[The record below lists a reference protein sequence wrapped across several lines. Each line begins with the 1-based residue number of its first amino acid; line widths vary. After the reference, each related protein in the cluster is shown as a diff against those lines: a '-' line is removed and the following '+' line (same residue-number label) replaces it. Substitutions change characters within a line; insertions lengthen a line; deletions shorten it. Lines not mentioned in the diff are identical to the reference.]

1 MEQKT
6 NFYRSFIFKLI
17 LITYSIMLIIFSF
30 YYYLF
35 SYSLKPYELQNPRE
49 SLTREN
55 SYGKSKKDK
64 FLGIFTRKGSD
75 NLNDNLN
82 NGGNNLG
89 SNPEGSDYNSSG
101 NNSLGDKDNY
111 YTSDSSQDSNTIN
124 GENPDSV
131 DFGGSL
137 SSENSNTNQNR
148 EDNLKS
154 KIAQDKEDAGN
165 LYDKAGMSFKN
176 NKDKILGKGKA
187 SLDYNADVEI
197 GKRFRYISQD
207 TREKIE
213 DYIDLKANLYA
224 TKSLLRKNLSIKQ
237 DEGMDTSLEQAA
249 LKILENGGDVEE
261 LKTLIY

>member
-17 LITYSIMLIIFSF
+17 LITYSIMLIIFSL

-35 SYSLKPYELQNPRE
+35 SRSLKPYELQNPRE
-49 SLTREN
+49 SLTRES
-55 SYGKSKKDK
+55 SYGKSKKGK
-64 FLGIFTRKGSD
+64 FLGIFDRKGSD
-75 NLNDNLN
+75 NLDNDFN
-82 NGGNNLG
+82 NDRNNFS
-89 SNPEGSDYNSSG
+89 SNPEDSDY
-101 NNSLGDKDNY
+101 NNSLGDKDSY
-111 YTSDSSQDSNTIN
+111 YISDSSQDPNAIN

-137 SSENSNTNQNR
+137 GSENSNTNQNG
-148 EDNLKS
+148 EDDLKS
-154 KIAQDKEDAGN
+154 KITQGKEDAGK

-187 SLDYNADVEI
+187 SLDYNTDTEI

-249 LKILENGGDVEE
+249 LKILESGGDVEE
-261 LKTLIY
+261 LKSLIY

>member
-6 NFYRSFIFKLI
+6 NFYRSLIFKLI
-17 LITYSIMLIIFSF
+17 LITYSVMLIIFSL

-35 SYSLKPYELQNPRE
+35 SRSLKTYELQNPRE
-49 SLTREN
+49 SLTRES
-55 SYGKSKKDK
+55 SYGKPKKDK
-64 FLGIFTRKGSD
+64 FLGIFTRKESD
-75 NLNDNLN
+75 NLNNDR
-82 NGGNNLG
+82 NNLG
-89 SNPEGSDYNSSG
+89 NNPEDSDY
-101 NNSLGDKDNY
+101 NNSLGDKDGY
-111 YTSDSSQDSNTIN
+111 YTGDSSQDSNAIN

-137 SSENSNTNQNR
+137 DSENSNTNQNG
-148 EDNLKS
+148 EDDLKS
-154 KIAQDKEDAGN
+154 KIAQGKEDAGK

-176 NKDKILGKGKA
+176 NEDKILGKGKA
-187 SLDYNADVEI
+187 SLDYNTDTEV

-261 LKTLIY
+261 LKALIY

>member
-6 NFYRSFIFKLI
+6 NFYRSLIFKLI

-49 SLTREN
+49 SLTTE
-55 SYGKSKKDK
+55 STSGKSKKDK
-64 FLGIFTRKGSD
+64 FLGIFTRKGSGD
-75 NLNDNLN
+75 LDDNLN
-82 NGGNNLG
+82 NDGNNLG
-89 SNPEGSDYNSSG
+89 SNTEDSYNNG
-101 NNSLGDKDNY
+101 SLGDKDSY
-111 YTSDSSQDSNTIN
+111 YTGDSSQDSNAIN
-124 GENPDSV
+124 EENPDSV

-137 SSENSNTNQNR
+137 NAENSNQSGEN
-148 EDNLKS
+148 DLKS
-154 KIAQDKEDAGN
+154 KIAQGKEDAGK

-187 SLDYNADVEI
+187 GLDYNVDTEI
-197 GKRFRYISQD
+197 GKKFRYISQD

-261 LKTLIY
+261 LKSLIY

>member
-6 NFYRSFIFKLI
+6 NFYRSLIFKLI
-17 LITYSIMLIIFSF
+17 LITYSIMLIIFSL

-35 SYSLKPYELQNPRE
+35 SRSLKPYELQNPRE
-49 SLTREN
+49 SLTRES
-55 SYGKSKKDK
+55 SYRKSKKGK
-64 FLGIFTRKGSD
+64 LLGIFDRKGSD
-75 NLNDNLN
+75 KLDNEFNNDR
-82 NGGNNLG
+82 NNLG
-89 SNPEGSDYNSSG
+89 SNPEASDY
-101 NNSLGDKDNY
+101 NNSLGDKDSY
-111 YTSDSSQDSNTIN
+111 YTGDSNQDSNAIN
-124 GENPDSV
+124 GENPDGV

-137 SSENSNTNQNR
+137 GSENSNTNQNG
-148 EDNLKS
+148 EDDLKS
-154 KIAQDKEDAGN
+154 KITQGKENAGD
-165 LYDKAGMSFKN
+165 LYDKAENSFKT
-176 NKDKILGKGKA
+176 NKDKILGKGKT
-187 SLDYNADVEI
+187 SLDYSSDTEV

-261 LKTLIY
+261 LKSLIY

>member
-6 NFYRSFIFKLI
+6 NFYRSLIFKLI

-35 SYSLKPYELQNPRE
+35 SHSLKPYELQNPRE
-49 SLTREN
+49 SLTRES
-55 SYGKSKKDK
+55 SYGKSKKGK
-64 FLGIFTRKGSD
+64 FLGIFDRKGSD
-75 NLNDNLN
+75 NLDNDLN
-82 NGGNNLG
+82 NDRNSFGNN
-89 SNPEGSDYNSSG
+89 PEASDY

-111 YTSDSSQDSNTIN
+111 YTGDSNQDSNAIN

-137 SSENSNTNQNR
+137 GSENSNTNQNG
-148 EDNLKS
+148 EDDLKS
-154 KIAQDKEDAGN
+154 KIAQGKEDAGK
-165 LYDKAGMSFKN
+165 LYDKADMSFKN
-176 NKDKILGKGKA
+176 NKDKILSKGKA
-187 SLDYNADVEI
+187 SLDYNTDTEI
-197 GKRFRYISQD
+197 GKIFRYISQD

-261 LKTLIY
+261 LKSLIY

>member
-6 NFYRSFIFKLI
+6 NFYRSLIFKLI

-35 SYSLKPYELQNPRE
+35 SHSLKPYELQNPRE
-49 SLTREN
+49 SLTRES
-55 SYGKSKKDK
+55 SYGKSKKGK
-64 FLGIFTRKGSD
+64 FLGIFDRKGSD
-75 NLNDNLN
+75 NLDNDLN
-82 NGGNNLG
+82 NDRNGFGNN
-89 SNPEGSDYNSSG
+89 PEASDY

-111 YTSDSSQDSNTIN
+111 YTGDSSQDSDVIN

-137 SSENSNTNQNR
+137 GSENSNTNQNG
-148 EDNLKS
+148 EDDLKS
-154 KIAQDKEDAGN
+154 KIAQGKEDAGK

-187 SLDYNADVEI
+187 GLDYNVDTEI
-197 GKRFRYISQD
+197 GKKFRYISQD

-261 LKTLIY
+261 LKSLIY

>member
-1 MEQKT
+1 
-6 NFYRSFIFKLI
+6 
-17 LITYSIMLIIFSF
+17 MLIIFSF

-49 SLTREN
+49 SLTTE
-55 SYGKSKKDK
+55 STYGKSKKDK
-64 FLGIFTRKGSD
+64 FLGIFTRKGSGD
-75 NLNDNLN
+75 LDDNLN

-89 SNPEGSDYNSSG
+89 NNLEDSDYNSSG

-111 YTSDSSQDSNTIN
+111 YASGSSQDPNYIN

-131 DFGGSL
+131 DFGESL
-137 SSENSNTNQNR
+137 SSENPNQSV
-148 EDNLKS
+148 DDDLKS
-154 KIAQDKEDAGN
+154 KIAQGKENAGD
-165 LYDKAGMSFKN
+165 LYNKAENSFKT
-176 NKDKILGKGKA
+176 NKDKILGKGKT
-187 SLDYNADVEI
+187 SLDYGSNTEV

-249 LKILENGGDVEE
+249 LKILDNGGDVEE
-261 LKTLIY
+261 LKALIY

>member
-17 LITYSIMLIIFSF
+17 LITYSVMLIIFSL

-35 SYSLKPYELQNPRE
+35 SRSLKPYDLQNPRE
-49 SLTREN
+49 SLTTE
-55 SYGKSKKDK
+55 STSGKSKKDK
-64 FLGIFTRKGSD
+64 FLGIFARKESGDLD
-75 NLNDNLN
+75 NDLN
-82 NGGNNLG
+82 NGGNNFS
-89 SNPEGSDYNSSG
+89 SNPEDSDY
-101 NNSLGDKDNY
+101 NNSLGDKDSY
-111 YTSDSSQDSNTIN
+111 YISDSSQDSDVIN

-137 SSENSNTNQNR
+137 SSENPNQSV
-148 EDNLKS
+148 DDDLKS
-154 KIAQDKEDAGN
+154 KIAQGKENAGK
-165 LYDKAGMSFKN
+165 LYDKAGNSFKN

-187 SLDYNADVEI
+187 SLDYNSDIEI

-261 LKTLIY
+261 LKALIY

>member
-6 NFYRSFIFKLI
+6 NFYRSLIFKLI
-17 LITYSIMLIIFSF
+17 LITYSVMLIIFSL

-35 SYSLKPYELQNPRE
+35 SRSLKTYELQNPRE
-49 SLTREN
+49 SLTRES
-55 SYGKSKKDK
+55 SYGKPKKDK
-64 FLGIFTRKGSD
+64 FLGIFTRKES
-75 NLNDNLN
+75 NNLN
-82 NGGNNLG
+82 NDRNNLG
-89 SNPEGSDYNSSG
+89 NNPEDSDY
-101 NNSLGDKDNY
+101 NNSLGDKDGY
-111 YTSDSSQDSNTIN
+111 YTGDSSQDSNAIN

-137 SSENSNTNQNR
+137 GSENSNTNQNG
-148 EDNLKS
+148 EDDLKS
-154 KIAQDKEDAGN
+154 KIAQGKEDAGK

-187 SLDYNADVEI
+187 SLDYNTDTEV

-261 LKTLIY
+261 LKALIY